1 MKSKTTDVPSITESA
16 NVSPPIS
23 AMPSFHAQSSSYTPL
38 SSYKN
43 LTPAES
49 ILTVEQP
56 IIDQTTTNFDGE
68 WSYESVGE
76 LANIDDLLNEQ
87 PNPLDEQP
95 NPFIWNQLDCPNF
108 SEFDFGS
115 DMGWLQ

>member
-1 MKSKTTDVPSITESA
+1 MIMKSKTTDVPSITESA
-16 NVSPPIS
+16 NFSPPIS
-23 AMPSFHAQSSSYTPL
+23 AMPSSHAQSSSYTPP

-68 WSYESVGE
+68 WSYESIGE
-76 LANIDDLLNEQ
+76 LANIDDLLNQ
-87 PNPLDEQP
+87 PNE
-95 NPFIWNQLDCPNF
+95 PFIWDQSDCPNF

-115 DMGWLQ
+115 NMGWLQ